1 MYMLKEVD
9 ARGLA
14 CPKPVIQTKKAIEE
28 LQEGQ
33 VTTIVDNEIAK
44 ENVTKYAKSL
54 QLNYQVREVDG
65 FFHIDIYKDTLSI
78 QSEAL
83 PQAKPKIGEQVILVG
98 EDKLGKGN
106 DQLGEVLI
114 KGYFYTLTEMEPYP
128 NAILFLNSG
137 IKLTIETSPV
147 LEYLRTLEMQGVQ
160 ILSCGTCLDYY
171 NAKDQLAVGGVTN
184 MYTIVEHLNKAKNV
198 IRI

>member
-1 MYMLKEVD
+1 MLKEID
-9 ARGLA
+9 ARGLT

-28 LQEGQ
+28 LADGQ

-44 ENVTKYAKSL
+44 ENVTKYAKSIN
-54 QLNYQVREVDG
+54 LNYQVREVDG
-65 FFHIDIYKDTLSI
+65 FYHIDIFKEGMELGM
-78 QSEAL
+78 ENL
-83 PQAKPKIGEQVILVG
+83 PQPKPRLGEQVILVG
-98 EDKLGKGN
+98 KDKLGEGN

-128 NAILFLNSG
+128 SAILFLNG
-137 IKLTIETSPV
+137 AIKLTLESSPV
-147 LEYLRTLEMQGVQ
+147 LEHLRTLEMQGVQ
-160 ILSCGTCLDYY
+160 VLSCGTCLDYY

-184 MYTIVEHLNKAKNV
+184 MYTIVEHLNKAKTV

>member
-1 MYMLKEVD
+1 MLKEVD

-44 ENVTKYAKSL
+44 ENVTKYAKSMN
-54 QLNYQVREVDG
+54 LNYQVREVDG
-65 FFHIDIYKDTLSI
+65 FFHIDIFKDEMGLQT
-78 QSEAL
+78 EAMPL
-83 PQAKPKIGEQVILVG
+83 PKPKLGEQVILVG

-114 KGYFYTLTEMEPYP
+114 KGFFYTLTEMEPYP
-128 NAILFLNSG
+128 SAILFLNSG
-137 IKLTIETSPV
+137 IMLTIESSPV

-160 ILSCGTCLDYY
+160 VLSCGTCLDYY

>member
-1 MYMLKEVD
+1 MFREVD
-9 ARGLA
+9 ARGLT

-28 LQEGQ
+28 LSENGQ

-54 QLNYQVREVDG
+54 NLNYQVREVDG
-65 FFHIDIYKDTLSI
+65 FFHIDIYKDELTLS
-78 QSEAL
+78 SEAL
-83 PQAKPKIGEQVILVG
+83 PQPKPKMGEQVILVG
-98 EDKLGKGN
+98 KDKLGEGN

-114 KGYFYTLTEMEPYP
+114 KGFFYTLTEMEPYP
-128 NAILFLNSG
+128 KAILFLNGG
-137 IKLTIETSPV
+137 IKLTIESSPI
-147 LEYLRTLEMQGVQ
+147 LEHLRTLEMQGVQ
-160 ILSCGTCLDYY
+160 VLSCGTCLDYY

-198 IRI
+198 IRL

>member
-1 MYMLKEVD
+1 MLKEID

-28 LQEGQ
+28 LADGQ

-44 ENVTKYAKSL
+44 ENVTKYAKSMN
-54 QLNYQVREVDG
+54 LNYQVREVDG
-65 FFHIDIYKDTLSI
+65 FYHIDIFKEEMELGMES
-78 QSEAL
+78 L
-83 PQAKPKIGEQVILVG
+83 PQSKPRLGEQVILVG
-98 EDKLGKGN
+98 KDKLGEGN

-128 NAILFLNSG
+128 NAILFLNGG
-137 IKLTIETSPV
+137 IKLTLESSPV
-147 LEYLRTLEMQGVQ
+147 LEHLRTLEMQGVQ
-160 ILSCGTCLDYY
+160 VLSCGTCLDYY